1 MEVQG
6 RESDLI
12 KKTTQRDIAPAGREV
27 ETRGREEFR
36 EGNYDWK
43 HETDKMASQ
52 MGA

>member
-6 RESDLI
+6 RESDLV
-12 KKTTQRDIAPAGREV
+12 KKPHRNIAPAGKEM

-43 HETDKMASQ
+43 YETDKMDSQ
-52 MGA
+52 IQA